1 MEGHPLHLVVVEVRG
16 EGVAMPVCIE
26 VRVVVVVA
34 VVVLQY
40 DRSET
45 NSSL

>member
-26 VRVVVVVA
+26 VRVVVGV
-34 VVVLQY
+34 VVVLQC

-45 NSSL
+45 DSSL